1 MKRQATRDKRHAFCQ
16 GLVLFAKR
24 YKFSIRRLSIVCGG
38 SQCGFS
44 LSSAGRVM
52 RGWRKLWVRDSDYAA
67 IIEHIKFFLASQG
80 KTPPQIDHE
89 LKRTF
94 LIEEV
99 QNKVITE
106 KTALP
111 FETQQYFRLK
121 FDPFTDPRSAKEV
134 FTCRPL
140 DRIASSLEDVVRY
153 QGFVGVIG
161 EVGSGKSLMKRRLC
175 ETMAQSQKLH
185 LLWPK
190 FFDMD
195 RVHSGA
201 ITNYLLEHFEQK
213 VRRGLV
219 ANARQLEQFLAGL
232 SEQGISV
239 AIGFD
244 ECHHLS
250 DSTLL
255 ALKNFYELGTGGYD
269 KYLGIVLFGQ
279 PRFKSR
285 LQDYRFREIAERL
298 RIIEM
303 PTFKSHA
310 WDYVAHRIKSSGGDA
325 EKLFERP
332 AVTRL
337 ADQATTPLALGNL
350 VNASLVKAHQLNERK
365 VHKGILSAMLISE
378 EGEPRVRAL
387 RRG

>member
-1 MKRQATRDKRHAFCQ
+1 MKRTSTRDKRACFCQ
-16 GLVLFAKR
+16 GLALFAKR
-24 YKFSIRRLSIVCGG
+24 YKLTFRALSIVCGG
-38 SQCGFS
+38 SQCGIS
-44 LSSAGRVM
+44 ISSARRVLK
-52 RGWRKLWVRDSDYAA
+52 GWRRLWVRDADYAA
-67 IIEHIKFFLASQG
+67 VIEHIKFYLAGLG
-80 KTPPQIDHE
+80 KTSQQIDRE
-89 LKRTF
+89 LKSMF
-94 LIEEV
+94 FIEEV
-99 QNKVITE
+99 QSAMITE
-106 KTALP
+106 KTPLP
-111 FETQQYFRLK
+111 FETQQFFRLK

-140 DRIASSLEDVVRY
+140 DRIASAIEDVVRY
-153 QGFVGVIG
+153 QGFVAVIG

-175 ETMAQSQKLH
+175 ETVSHAPKLH

-190 FFDMD
+190 FFDME

-219 ANARQLEQFLAGL
+219 ANANQLEQFLAGM

-239 AIGFD
+239 ALGFD

-250 DSTLL
+250 DQTLL

-310 WDYVAHRIKSSGGDA
+310 WDYVAHRIKSAGGDA

-365 VHKGILSAMLISE
+365 VHKGILSAMMISE